1 LESYDEFTVR
11 GEIVSRLG
19 SLKAIDFFNSRVK
32 ELSRWQ
38 KQAIFAGLDVGLIA
52 LSLWAAAAVRLGGL
66 WPDQVWEDGWPL
78 LLVLPLIG
86 GGLFYGLGLYKSVLR
101 SMGRHDVVRIA
112 QASFLLSLILA
123 AFGFFDFG
131 LFLPRSTPIIF
142 GLLLVVMMIIGRGA
156 ARSYYQ
162 LLRERGVQKR
172 PVIVYG
178 AGESGIQLVAALNA
192 GREFRPVAFL
202 DDDKGLQG
210 RFISGRRVHAP
221 SDVDFLSKKFA
232 ATDVFLALPSVSRAR
247 RKEIVHF
254 LSQRPVRVQTIP
266 SMVELA
272 AGFESIDKLREVGV
286 QELLNRD
293 AVDPM
298 SGLFSSVRGRAVLVT
313 GAGGSIGSE
322 LCRQILTMEPSRI
335 VLFEISEVA
344 LYSIELEL
352 HELASELKIELHAV
366 LGSVCN
372 AARLEQV
379 MRTYRVQTVYHA
391 AAYKHVPL
399 VEANPLE
406 GIRNNIFGTRAVA
419 EVAARCRVDR
429 VILIST
435 DKAVRPTSVM
445 GATKRIAEM
454 VLQHAQ
460 ARSPETIYCMVRFG
474 NVMGSSGSVIPLFQ
488 KQIATGGPVTVTHP
502 EVIRYFMT
510 IPEAAQLVV
519 QAGSLGR
526 GGDVFLLDMGRP
538 VAILDL
544 AKRMIHLSGLE
555 VKDAQSPQGDI
566 EIVFTGLRPGEKLFE
581 ELLVSGDVLST
592 SHPKIMRSLDGPS
605 DLCDL
610 DGILAELE
618 TAVGNHDISGALRV
632 LVRTVEGF
640 EQVYSDAMSV
650 DVSDP
655 IATDGMTKAKL
666 EGIRSENTLN
676 FGENVP
682 TVSAR

>member
-1 LESYDEFTVR
+1 M
-11 GEIVSRLG
+11 
-19 SLKAIDFFNSRVK
+19 
-32 ELSRWQ
+32 
-38 KQAIFAGLDVGLIA
+38 
-52 LSLWAAAAVRLGGL
+52 
-66 WPDQVWEDGWPL
+66 WPAEVWGDGWPL
-78 LLVLPLIG
+78 LVVLPLIG
-86 GGLFYGLGLYKSVLR
+86 VALFHGLGLYRFVLR
-101 SMGRHDVVRIA
+101 SLGRHDVIRIA
-112 QASFLLSLILA
+112 QASFVLSLVLA
-123 AFGFFDFG
+123 SFGFFDFG

-142 GLLLVVMMIIGRGA
+142 GLLLAFLMVIGRGA
-156 ARSYYQ
+156 VRSCYQ
-162 LLRERGVQKR
+162 LLRERGFQKR

-202 DDDKGLQG
+202 DDDRGLQG
-210 RFISGRRVHAP
+210 RLIAGRRVHAP
-221 SDVDFLSKKFA
+221 GDVGTLSKKFA
-232 ATDVFLALPSVSRAR
+232 ATDVFLALPSVSRTR
-247 RKEIVHF
+247 RKEIVSF

-272 AGFESIDKLREVGV
+272 AGFENIDRLREVGI

-298 SGLFSSVRGRAVLVT
+298 NALFSSVRGKAVLVT

-322 LCRQILTMEPSRI
+322 LCRQILAMKPSRI

-352 HELASELKIELHAV
+352 RALAEEVQVELVAM
-366 LGSVCN
+366 LGSVCDE
-372 AARLEQV
+372 ARLHRV
-379 MRTYRVQTVYHA
+379 MLSYQIETVYHA

-406 GIRNNIFGTRAVA
+406 GIRNNVFGTRAVA
-419 EVAARCRVDR
+419 RAAALCGVGR
-429 VILIST
+429 VILVST

-445 GATKRIAEM
+445 GASKRLAEM

-460 ARSPETIYCMVRFG
+460 SQSPQTIYCMVRFG

-488 KQIATGGPVTVTHP
+488 KQIAAGGPVTVTHP

-519 QAGSLGR
+519 QAGSLGE
-526 GGDVFLLDMGRP
+526 GGDVFLLDMGTP

-555 VKDAQSPQGDI
+555 VKDAGTPQGDI
-566 EIVFTGLRPGEKLFE
+566 EIAFTGLRPGEKLFE

-592 SHPKIMRSLDGPS
+592 SHPKIMRSLDGPA
-605 DLCDL
+605 DFYDL
-610 DGILAELE
+610 DEVLVDLE
-618 TAVGNHDISGALRV
+618 AAVRNHDIHAALRV
-632 LVRTVEGF
+632 LQRTVEGF
-640 EQVYSDAMSV
+640 ESEYIPPLLPADHVIGRLRDEDAGASEDIVQDDIVVGNHYS
-650 DVSDP
+650 P
-655 IATDGMTKAKL
+655 EL
-666 EGIRSENTLN
+666 R
-676 FGENVP
+676 P
-682 TVSAR
+682 T

>member
-1 LESYDEFTVR
+1 MSDGR
-11 GEIVSRLG
+11 GSMPAMIMALTR
-19 SLKAIDFFNSRVK
+19 R
-32 ELSRWQ
+32 Q
-38 KQAIFAGLDVGLIA
+38 KQIIVATLDGFLIA
-52 LSLWAAAAVRLGGL
+52 ISLWAASAVRLGRI

-78 LLVLPLIG
+78 FVVLPMIG
-86 GGLFYGLGLYKSVLR
+86 GALFYGLGLYRFVLR
-101 SMGRHDVVRIA
+101 SLGRHDVVRVA
-112 QASFLLSLILA
+112 QASFILSLMLA

-142 GLLLVVMMIIGRGA
+142 GLLLTCLMIVCRGA

-162 LLRERGVQKR
+162 VLREHGFQKR

-202 DDDKGLQG
+202 DDDTGLQG
-210 RFISGRRVHAP
+210 RFIAGRRVHAP
-221 SDVDFLSKKFA
+221 MEVDLLSKKFA

-247 RKEIVHF
+247 RKEIVSF

-272 AGFESIDKLREVGV
+272 AGFESIDRLREVGV

-298 SGLFSSVRGRAVLVT
+298 SALFSSVRGRSVLVT

-322 LCRQILTMEPSRI
+322 LCRQILAMEPASI
-335 VLFEISEVA
+335 VLFDVSEVA
-344 LYSIELEL
+344 LYSIEIEL
-352 HELASELKIELHAV
+352 RELTAALNVELHAV
-366 LGSVCN
+366 LGSVCDE
-372 AARLEQV
+372 ARLHQV
-379 MRTYRVQTVYHA
+379 MQSYRIETIYHA

-419 EVAARCRVDR
+419 RVAALCGVDR
-429 VILIST
+429 VILVST

-445 GATKRIAEM
+445 GATKRMAEM
-454 VLQHAQ
+454 VFQRAQ
-460 ARSPETIYCMVRFG
+460 ERSVKTIYCMVRFG

-488 KQIATGGPVTVTHP
+488 KQIAAGGPVTVTHP

-519 QAGSLGR
+519 QAGSLGE
-526 GGDVFLLDMGRP
+526 GGDVFLLDMGMP
-538 VAILDL
+538 VPILDL
-544 AKRMIHLSGLE
+544 AKRMIHLSGL
-555 VKDAQSPQGDI
+555 VIKDAEEPHGDI

-581 ELLVSGDVLST
+581 ELLVSGDVLLT
-592 SHPKIMRSLDGPS
+592 SHPKIMRSLDGSPNLH
-605 DLCDL
+605 DLEDVL
-610 DGILAELE
+610 MELE
-618 TAVGNHDISGALRV
+618 RAVAKHDIQGALRA
-632 LVRTVEGF
+632 LRETVEGF
-640 EQVYSDAMSV
+640 EPDATPSLAPKSRPGTTTADAEFV
-650 DVSDP
+650 
-655 IATDGMTKAKL
+655 
-666 EGIRSENTLN
+666 
-676 FGENVP
+676 
-682 TVSAR
+682 

>member
-1 LESYDEFTVR
+1 MRDKVMTLTRS
-11 GEIVSRLG
+11 
-19 SLKAIDFFNSRVK
+19 
-32 ELSRWQ
+32 Q
-38 KQAIFAGLDVGLIA
+38 KHLIISA
-52 LSLWAAAAVRLGGL
+52 MDLVLIGVSLWVASAVRLGGV
-66 WPDQVWEDGWPL
+66 WPDEVWGEGWPL
-78 LLVLPLIG
+78 LVVLPPIG
-86 GGLFYGLGLYKSVLR
+86 VALFHGLGLYRFVLR
-101 SMGRHDVVRIA
+101 SLGRHDVIRIA
-112 QASFLLSLILA
+112 QASFTLSLILA
-123 AFGFFDFG
+123 AFGFFDYG

-142 GLLLVVMMIIGRGA
+142 GLLLTFFMITGRGA

-162 LLRERGVQKR
+162 LLRERGFQKR

-221 SDVDFLSKKFA
+221 GDVEGLSKKFA
-232 ATDVFLALPSVSRAR
+232 ATDVFLALPSVSRTR

-272 AGFESIDKLREVGV
+272 AGFENIDRLREVGV

-298 SGLFSSVRGRAVLVT
+298 SALFSSVRGRSVLVT

-322 LCRQILTMEPSRI
+322 LCRQILTMHPSRI

-352 HELASELKIELHAV
+352 RELAAELSIELNAV
-366 LGSVCN
+366 LGSVCDR
-372 AARLEQV
+372 ARLEQV
-379 MRTYRVQTVYHA
+379 MRFHDIETVYHA

-419 EVAARCRVDR
+419 DIAALCGVDR
-429 VILIST
+429 VILVST

-445 GATKRIAEM
+445 GATKRVAEM
-454 VLQHAQ
+454 VFQHAQ
-460 ARSPETIYCMVRFG
+460 ARSAKTIYCMVRFG

-488 KQIATGGPVTVTHP
+488 KQIAAGGPVTVTHP

-519 QAGSLGR
+519 QAGSLGK
-526 GGDVFLLDMGRP
+526 GGDVFLLDMGTP

-555 VKDAQSPQGDI
+555 VKDPAAPQGDI

-592 SHPKIMRSLDGPS
+592 SHPKIMRSMDGHS
-605 DLCDL
+605 DLCNL
-610 DGILAELE
+610 DEILVELDR
-618 TAVGNHDISGALRV
+618 TVLHHDIVGALEV
-632 LVRTVEGF
+632 LQRTVEGF
-640 EQVYSDAMSV
+640 EPEYSPHKSKSLLISRIESV
-650 DVSDP
+650 NS
-655 IATDGMTKAKL
+655 IL
-666 EGIRSENTLN
+666 ESSRIFNDRDREAASYKSNSG
-676 FGENVP
+676 P
-682 TVSAR
+682 A

>member
-1 LESYDEFTVR
+1 M
-11 GEIVSRLG
+11 SRLG
-19 SLKAIDFFNSRVK
+19 ALRVLDFIHDRAK
-32 ELSRWQ
+32 GLSRLQ
-38 KQAIFAGLDVGLIA
+38 KQVIFAGLDVVLIVV
-52 LSLWAAAAVRLGGL
+52 SLWAAVAVRLGDL
-66 WPDQVWEDGWPL
+66 WPAPVWRDGWL
-78 LLVLPLIG
+78 LLVVLPLIG
-86 GGLFYGLGLYKSVLR
+86 GSLFHGLGLYRSVLR
-101 SMGRHDVVRIA
+101 AMGRHEVVRIA

-142 GLLLVVMMIIGRGA
+142 GLLLAVLMVVDRAA

-162 LLRERGVQKR
+162 LLRERGFQKR

-192 GREFRPVAFL
+192 GREFHPVAFL
-202 DDDKGLQG
+202 DDDPGLQG
-210 RFISGRRVHAP
+210 RFVAGRRVHAP
-221 SDVDFLSKKFA
+221 ADVERLARKFA

-254 LSQRPVRVQTIP
+254 LSQRPLRVQTIP

-272 AGFESIDKLREVGV
+272 AGFENIDRLREVGV

-298 SGLFSSVRGRAVLVT
+298 STLFSSVRGRSVLVT

-322 LCRQILTMEPSRI
+322 LCRQILTTEPARI
-335 VLFEISEVA
+335 VLFDVSEVA
-344 LYSIELEL
+344 LYSIEIEL
-352 HELASELKIELHAV
+352 RDLASELNVELHAV
-366 LGSVCN
+366 LGSVCDV
-372 AARLEQV
+372 ARLQQV
-379 MRTYRVQTVYHA
+379 MRTHRVETVYHA

-419 EVAARCRVDR
+419 HVAALCGVDR
-429 VILIST
+429 VILVST

-445 GATKRIAEM
+445 GATKRMAEM
-454 VLQHAQ
+454 VLQNAQ
-460 ARSPETIYCMVRFG
+460 ARSAKTIYCMVRFG

-488 KQIATGGPVTVTHP
+488 KQIAAGGPVTVTHP
-502 EVIRYFMT
+502 QVIRYFMT

-526 GGDVFLLDMGRP
+526 GGDVFLLDMGKP

-555 VKDAQSPQGDI
+555 IKDAQYPQGDI

-592 SHPKIMRSLDGPS
+592 SHPKIMRSLDGS
-605 DLCDL
+605 ADTHDVDEIL
-610 DGILAELE
+610 DELE
-618 TAVGNHDISGALRV
+618 HAVLTDDIAAALRV
-632 LVRTVEGF
+632 LERAVEGF
-640 EQVYSDAMSV
+640 VPDYQPPILLEDAGSASMNN
-650 DVSDP
+650 
-655 IATDGMTKAKL
+655 T
-666 EGIRSENTLN
+666 IRFGSSN
-676 FGENVP
+676 F
-682 TVSAR
+682 S

>member
-1 LESYDEFTVR
+1 MTLTR
-11 GEIVSRLG
+11 P
-19 SLKAIDFFNSRVK
+19 
-32 ELSRWQ
+32 Q
-38 KQAIFAGLDVGLIA
+38 KQLIIGTMD
-52 LSLWAAAAVRLGGL
+52 LVLIGCSLWAAVAVRLGAF

-86 GGLFYGLGLYKSVLR
+86 GALFYGVGLYKSVLR
-101 SMGRHDVVRIA
+101 SMGRHDVIRIA
-112 QASFLLSLILA
+112 QASFLLSLVLA
-123 AFGFFDFG
+123 AVGFFDFG

-142 GLLLVVMMIIGRGA
+142 GLLLAVSMIAGRGA

-221 SDVDFLSKKFA
+221 RDVDYLSKKFA

-272 AGFESIDKLREVGV
+272 AGFENIDRLREVGV

-344 LYSIELEL
+344 LYAIELEL
-352 HELASELKIELHAV
+352 REMASELSIELHAV
-366 LGSVCN
+366 LGSVCD

-379 MRTYRVQTVYHA
+379 MKTYRVQTVYHA

-419 EVAARCRVDR
+419 EVAARCKVDR
-429 VILIST
+429 VILVST

-445 GATKRIAEM
+445 GATKRMAEM

-460 ARSPETIYCMVRFG
+460 ARTAETIYCMVRFG

-488 KQIATGGPVTVTHP
+488 KQIAAGGPVTVTHP

-526 GGDVFLLDMGRP
+526 GGDVFLLDMGSP

-544 AKRMIHLSGLE
+544 ARRMIHLSGLE

-618 TAVGNHDISGALRV
+618 TAVVNHDISGALRV

-640 EQVYSDAMSV
+640 EQVYPDAMMV
-650 DVSDP
+650 DIPDS
-655 IATDGMTKAKL
+655 IATDARAEAKPGRARIENTAAL
-666 EGIRSENTLN
+666 SENAS
-676 FGENVP
+676 FISVG
-682 TVSAR
+682 